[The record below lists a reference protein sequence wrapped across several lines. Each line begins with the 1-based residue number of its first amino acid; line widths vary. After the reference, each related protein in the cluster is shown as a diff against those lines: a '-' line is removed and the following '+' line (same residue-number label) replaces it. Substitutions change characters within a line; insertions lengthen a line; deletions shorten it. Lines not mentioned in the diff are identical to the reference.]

1 MATIDL
7 KRARRLAL
15 ARGGLL
21 STRWSGLPRRA
32 KGRGA
37 HAQTAVQAVI
47 DRFGYLQLDTVS
59 VSGARSHALVLL
71 SRLEGLDASL
81 CEQLLQPG
89 GKLFEYWGHEAS
101 WIPLELYPAF
111 EFRRRA
117 YAKESPWWGQFLG
130 ENKRLAREL
139 VARIRAEGPLR
150 SADMDGSSGQGWW
163 DLKASK
169 KVAMGLWFG
178 GKLGIAQRVN
188 FQRAFDLPERV
199 IPQELRENPME
210 REDALDLLL
219 LKALGSHGFATKGTL
234 ASTWRMRNMGAD
246 ILSSLARLQARGQL
260 LPCDL
265 VDDGGKRQRGFIR
278 PEDLELAEKL
288 GRARFR
294 PDSGVLLSP
303 FDPLLWDRPR
313 AAKLFDFD
321 AILEIFKPA
330 AQRKYGYF
338 SLPVL
343 AGERLVARFDL
354 KADRKAGSLH
364 IVNGQFEGGAPRRPQ
379 RAEDGEA
386 ARVALERHSQAVG
399 LELVGGPK

>member
-1 MATIDL
+1 
-7 KRARRLAL
+7 
-15 ARGGLL
+15 LL

-32 KGRGA
+32 KGRGGR
-37 HAQTAVQAVI
+37 AQAAVQAVI

-59 VSGARSHALVLL
+59 ISGARSHALVLL

-89 GKLFEYWGHEAS
+89 GTLFEYWGHEAS
-101 WIPLELYPAF
+101 WIPLELYPVF
-111 EFRRRA
+111 EFRRQA
-117 YAKESPWWGQFLG
+117 YAKQSPWWGEFLR
-130 ENKRLAREL
+130 ENKTLARDL

-178 GKLGIAQRVN
+178 GKLGIAERVN
-188 FQRAFDLPERV
+188 FQRAYDLPERV
-199 IPQELRENPME
+199 IPQHLRDNPMG

-234 ASTWRMRNMGAD
+234 ASTWRLRNMGLEIAD
-246 ILSSLARLQARGQL
+246 SLERLQARGQV
-260 LPCDL
+260 LPCAL
-265 VDDGGKRQRGFIR
+265 VDYEGKKQQGFIR
-278 PEDLELAEKL
+278 PEDLELAGRL
-288 GRARFR
+288 GRARLR
-294 PDSGVLLSP
+294 SDSGVLLSP
-303 FDPLLWDRPR
+303 FDPLLWDRAR
-313 AAKLFDFD
+313 VAKLFDFD
-321 AILEIFKPA
+321 AVLEIFKPQ

-354 KADRKAGSLH
+354 KADRKAGTLR
-364 IVNGQFEGGAPRRPQ
+364 IVNWQFEGGKPQRPR

-386 ARVALERHSQAVG
+386 ARVALDRHSQAVG
-399 LELVGGPK
+399 LELRGGPKWR